1 MNSFYPFRLNGFLS
15 ANSDS
20 LINCFVND
28 SGSGWRRVSS
38 LFAGIHEISAR
49 LPSVTASWAAA
60 AGSVASDCR
69 ADAWRVMSR
78 CDLCCVVSVTQLA
91 VGGAVNVTTGRY
103 HDEPRATLH
112 TRHTLAVGSLL
123 SRPGTP
129 DCSSVAIQLAI
140 HDSAHVR

>member
-1 MNSFYPFRLNGFLS
+1 MT
-15 ANSDS
+15 
-20 LINCFVND
+20 V
-28 SGSGWRRVSS
+28 
-38 LFAGIHEISAR
+38 
-49 LPSVTASWAAA
+49 AA
-60 AGSVASDCR
+60 AGVEFRRYSPEFTRFRRVCHQSQLAGRPRRDQST
-69 ADAWRVMSR
+69 ATVVPTWRVMSR

-123 SRPGTP
+123 LSRPGTP